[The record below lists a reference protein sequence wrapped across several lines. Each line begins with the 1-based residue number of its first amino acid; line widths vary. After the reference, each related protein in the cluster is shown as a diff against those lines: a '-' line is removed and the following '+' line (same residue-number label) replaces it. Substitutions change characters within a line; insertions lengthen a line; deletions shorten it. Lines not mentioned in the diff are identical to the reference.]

1 MIPDWTNRDPG
12 WIHLIWAVAA
22 LTALWIVLELRGKDA
37 LARFLSPAMQA
48 RLVTRASTA
57 RTVVRLTLV
66 AVALAACVWAL
77 MRPQTRGQDQ
87 AVMASAFSADVMVV
101 LDVSKSMLATDVK
114 PTRLER
120 AKFEIAKMVKQLPG
134 DRVGLVAF
142 AGRAALLCPLTP
154 DQGYFNL
161 VLGGVDV
168 NSVSRG
174 GTRIGEALRVA
185 TKGFPTGPG
194 AKLVVLITDGEDHE
208 LQWEKVL
215 GELGKQKVTLFV
227 VGIGALDGAP
237 IPQRNERGEVTGWK
251 NDQQGQ
257 IVKTR
262 LDEQTLMRLAQ
273 ETRGRY
279 LRVDDVAAIPRLID
293 SIQGLERRV
302 LGQQMNLRRI
312 PRFHYP
318 LALAVLLLMVE
329 MVLTRRKIRWRKDSV

>member
-1 MIPDWTNRDPG
+1 MDFARP
-12 WIHLIWAVAA
+12 WILFLLLGIVPFLVLIVWDISRSRNGRRLFMGDRAYRMLGFRRSHDVEV
-22 LTALWIVLELRGKDA
+22 TKGVLMTLVLVLLLLA
-37 LARFLSPAMQA
+37 LAGPRWGEAYEESDVRGVQLMFALDTS
-48 RLVTRASTA
+48 ASMMA
-57 RTVVRLTLV
+57 EDIKPNRLTLAKEIV
-66 AVALAACVWAL
+66 DKILSSL
-77 MRPQTRGQDQ
+77 QSD
-87 AVMASAFSADVMVV
+87 MV
-101 LDVSKSMLATDVK
+101 S
-114 PTRLER
+114 
-120 AKFEIAKMVKQLPG
+120 
-134 DRVGLVAF
+134 LVTF
-142 AGRAALLCPLTP
+142 AGRAYVQCPLTMDYEAFRLIVETTEISP
-154 DQGYFNL
+154 AMEQGTD
-161 VLGGVDV
+161 LGAALNVAA
-168 NSVSRG
+168 
-174 GTRIGEALRVA
+174 EALSRA
-185 TKGFPTGPG
+185 REGGRM
-194 AKLVVLITDGEDHE
+194 LVLITDGEDHE